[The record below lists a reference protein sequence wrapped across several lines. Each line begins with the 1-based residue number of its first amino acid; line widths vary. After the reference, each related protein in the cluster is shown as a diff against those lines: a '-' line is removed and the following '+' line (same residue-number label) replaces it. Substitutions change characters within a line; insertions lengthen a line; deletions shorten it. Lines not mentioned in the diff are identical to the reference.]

1 MNRQNLS
8 YYNNSLI
15 VADFKLDSFETIL
28 SREYSKV
35 LDLVAGIGGTLSVL
49 MSVFIFCLLIFEN
62 FGT

>member
-1 MNRQNLS
+1 MS

-15 VADFKLDSFETIL
+15 VAEFKLNSFETIL

-35 LDLVAGIGGTLSVL
+35 LDLIASIGGTLSVL
-49 MSVFIFCLLIFEN
+49 MKVFIFCIVILEN